1 MTRPRWFVL
10 YGTRCTVRIE
20 MAESNHPI
28 RLTSTSYV
36 VLGMLDWLGP
46 STPYRLKRVLA
57 QSVQDFFPV
66 PHTSFYAEP
75 ERLAA
80 AGYLDE
86 QVERGGRR
94 RRTFALTPRGR
105 EALQA
110 WLAEPETR
118 FGEFRF
124 PGMLKIFFGAEP
136 ADFAD
141 GQARHHA
148 ELAAGFE
155 GIRAAAER
163 GEVELSDGRRA
174 VLETGIELHRWW
186 EARWRR
192 LGGSPLLE

>member
-1 MTRPRWFVL
+1 
-10 YGTRCTVRIE
+10 
-20 MAESNHPI
+20 MAERKGSI

-57 QSVQDFFPV
+57 ESVQDFFPV

-75 ERLAA
+75 SRLAA

-86 QVERGGRR
+86 RVERGGRR
-94 RRTFALTPRGR
+94 RRTFALTDRGR
-105 EALQA
+105 EALRA
-110 WLAEPETR
+110 WLDEPETR

-124 PGMLKIFFGAEP
+124 PGMLKIFFGADP
-136 ADFAD
+136 SGFAGD
-141 GQARHHA
+141 QARHHA

-155 GIRAAAER
+155 AVRAAAGR
-163 GEVELSDGRRA
+163 GEVELSAGRQV

-186 EARWRR
+186 ELRWREV
-192 LGGSPLLE
+192 GASSLLK

>member
-1 MTRPRWFVL
+1 MPERKDD
-10 YGTRCTVRIE
+10 
-20 MAESNHPI
+20 I

-75 ERLAA
+75 ARLAA
-80 AGYLDE
+80 AGYVNE
-86 QVERGGRR
+86 RVERGGRR
-94 RRTFALTPRGR
+94 RRTFSLTDRGR
-105 EALQA
+105 AALRD
-110 WLAEPETR
+110 WLQEPETR

-124 PGMLKIFFGAEP
+124 PGMLKIFFGADP
-136 ADFAD
+136 AEFAEA
-141 GQARHHA
+141 QSRHHG

-155 GIRAAAER
+155 SVHAAAGR
-163 GEVELSDGRRA
+163 GELELTAGRRA

-186 EARWRR
+186 EARWRE
-192 LGGSPLLE
+192 LGESPLLK

>member
-1 MTRPRWFVL
+1 MSERK
-10 YGTRCTVRIE
+10 GE
-20 MAESNHPI
+20 I

-36 VLGMLDWLGP
+36 VLGMLEWLGP

-57 QSVQDFFPV
+57 ESVQDFFPV
-66 PHTSFYAEP
+66 PHASFYAEP
-75 ERLAA
+75 ARLAA

-94 RRTFALTPRGR
+94 RRTFALTGRGR

-110 WLAEPETR
+110 WLEEPETR

-124 PGMLKIFFGAEP
+124 PGMLKIFFGADP

-141 GQARHHA
+141 AQARHHG

-155 GIRAAAER
+155 AVRAAAGR
-163 GEVELSDGRRA
+163 GEVELTGGRRA

-186 EARWRR
+186 EARWRE
-192 LGGSPLLE
+192 LESSTLLK

>member
-1 MTRPRWFVL
+1 
-10 YGTRCTVRIE
+10 
-20 MAESNHPI
+20 MAERKGEI

-75 ERLAA
+75 ARLAS

-86 QVERGGRR
+86 RVERGGRR
-94 RRTFALTPRGR
+94 RRTFALTNRGR
-105 EALQA
+105 AALQA
-110 WLAEPETR
+110 WLDEPETR

-124 PGMLKIFFGAEP
+124 PGMLKIFFGADP
-136 ADFAD
+136 AEFAEA
-141 GQARHHA
+141 QARHHG

-155 GIRAAAER
+155 AVRAAATR
-163 GEVELSDGRRA
+163 SEVELTPGQQV

-186 EARWRR
+186 EARWREV
-192 LGGSPLLE
+192 GASTLLK

>member
-1 MTRPRWFVL
+1 
-10 YGTRCTVRIE
+10 
-20 MAESNHPI
+20 MAERKGTI

-75 ERLAA
+75 ARLAG

-86 QVERGGRR
+86 RVERGGRR
-94 RRTFALTPRGR
+94 RRTFALTDRGR

-110 WLAEPETR
+110 WLDEPETR

-124 PGMLKIFFGAEP
+124 PGILKIFFGADP
-136 ADFAD
+136 VDFAEA
-141 GQARHHA
+141 QARHHG
-148 ELAAGFE
+148 ELARSFE
-155 GIRAAAER
+155 AVRAAAGR
-163 GEVELSDGRRA
+163 GEVELSAGRQA

-186 EARWRR
+186 EAHWRE
-192 LGGSPLLE
+192 LGGSALLK